1 MLGWRALRFNDP
13 WEEFGRISQELN
25 RALGRFGA
33 LEPGARVFPPLN
45 AYDDG
50 ESFVVHAEIP
60 GVEPSSLEV
69 SATGRA
75 LTIKG
80 ERKPME
86 AADLSYHRRER
97 DHGVWNR
104 TLSLPQ
110 PVDADKIRASYKDG
124 ILEVILPKA
133 AEARPRRVEIQG

>member
-1 MLGWRALRFNDP
+1 MLGWRALRFADP
-13 WEEFGRISQELN
+13 WEEFGRIGQELN

-33 LEPGARVFPPLN
+33 MEPGARVFPPLD

-50 ESFVVHAEIP
+50 ESFVIRAEIP
-60 GVEPSSLEV
+60 GVDASSLDV
-69 SATGRA
+69 SATGRT

-80 ERKPME
+80 ERRPLE
-86 AADLSYHRRER
+86 AAEVSYHRRER

-110 PVDADKIRASYKDG
+110 PVDADKIRASYQDG

-133 AEARPRRVEIQG
+133 AEARPHRVEIQ

>member
-1 MLGWRALRFNDP
+1 MFGWRGLRFADP
-13 WEEFGRISQELN
+13 WEDFGRLSREMN
-25 RALGRFGA
+25 RAMGRFGA
-33 LEPGARVFPPLN
+33 TEPAARVFPPLN

-50 ESFVVHAEIP
+50 ESFVVRAEIP
-60 GVEPSSLEV
+60 GVEASSLEV
-69 SATGRA
+69 DATGRA

-80 ERKPME
+80 ERRPHQAE
-86 AADLSYHRRER
+86 DVSFHRRER

-110 PVDADKIRASYKDG
+110 PVDPDKIRASYKNG

-133 AEARPRRVEIQG
+133 AEARPRRVEISG